1 MHKFWECCLSVSQR
15 SVHFPQVRTKWQES
29 ISFKTDNCTKPDWV
43 DLRTNDTND
52 YWTQQRCQSDCVAI
66 VGSICASHFW
76 FGGVWPWQCSRHLA
90 FIVQV
95 RARLAEELSNFSEGL
110 KGSFSIC
117 EEMVKTHPQTIFVK
131 IHWRKQQVAFCP
143 AFTVLHSKRALYH
156 IHCVC
161 LNVCYSMQVHL
172 LDVLLCFAI
181 LKVAHFDFFCQ
192 WESRIQDVAWRHES
206 MSPFFLALKVTWPAC
221 SSSPFSTRGSEAM
234 SL

>member
-1 MHKFWECCLSVSQR
+1 MIIGPAEV
-15 SVHFPQVRTKWQES
+15 P
-29 ISFKTDNCTKPDWV
+29 
-43 DLRTNDTND
+43 
-52 YWTQQRCQSDCVAI
+52 SDCVAI
-66 VGSICASHFW
+66 VGSICAL
-76 FGGVWPWQCSRHLA
+76 RE
-90 FIVQV
+90 VQV

-131 IHWRKQQVAFCP
+131 IHWKQQVAFCP

-181 LKVAHFDFFCQ
+181 LKVAHFCYFFVNENYGSKT
-192 WESRIQDVAWRHES
+192 WHFSD
-206 MSPFFLALKVTWPAC
+206 MSQLSPSFRFFQVT
-221 SSSPFSTRGSEAM
+221 
-234 SL
+234 